1 MLMTKTK
8 VVLTQKFKYIL
19 FMKWEYRE
27 KHGNEQKPP
36 DDVFVINHLPPYSTK
51 YSPIELFPCL
61 NPPILFLREIHAYI
75 LFCNHSI
82 LFSVSLFPYFNLKYN
97 LRPASVNDQTL

>member
-36 DDVFVINHLPPYSTK
+36 DDVFVFNHLPPYFTK
-51 YSPIELFPCL
+51 CSSIKLLPCL
-61 NPPILFLREIHAYI
+61 NPLIKFLRDVH
-75 LFCNHSI
+75 
-82 LFSVSLFPYFNLKYN
+82 
-97 LRPASVNDQTL
+97 T